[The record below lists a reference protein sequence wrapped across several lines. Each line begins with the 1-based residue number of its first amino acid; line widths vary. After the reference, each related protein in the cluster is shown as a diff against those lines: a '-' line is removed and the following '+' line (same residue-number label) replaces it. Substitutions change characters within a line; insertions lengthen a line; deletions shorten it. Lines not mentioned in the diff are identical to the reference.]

1 LIPTTAGAFRY
12 SPLIEPRVLLDSS
25 KADLQA
31 AGAPPKI
38 KNRETVMNWEQV
50 EGKWKQYS
58 GKVREKWGK
67 LTDSD
72 LQVIRGN
79 RDQLIG
85 KIQERYGIA
94 KQEAQRQ
101 VDEYISSLPVESTDR
116 SDKARGAGRS

>member
-1 LIPTTAGAFRY
+1 
-12 SPLIEPRVLLDSS
+12 
-25 KADLQA
+25 
-31 AGAPPKI
+31 
-38 KNRETVMNWEQV
+38 MNWEQV